1 MVCIGMACSQH
12 LAGLPGGRVGGQ
24 GLAPGGFGG
33 QLAVMVC
40 VGGVLALQ
48 PWCRICWIF
57 SLFRD

>member
-24 GLAPGGFGG
+24 GMAPGGFGG

-48 PWCRICWIF
+48 P
-57 SLFRD
+57 